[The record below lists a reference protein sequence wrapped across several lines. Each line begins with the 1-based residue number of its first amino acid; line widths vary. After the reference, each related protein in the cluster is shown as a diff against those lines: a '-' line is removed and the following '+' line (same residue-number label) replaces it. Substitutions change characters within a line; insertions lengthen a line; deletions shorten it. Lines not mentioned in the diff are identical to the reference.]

1 MANNNFDLR
10 FTELANELRML
21 GEALQYLENQIH
33 LLQEQE
39 LIQRDARLLKY
50 DQNDDE
56 RVIEYQPYWEKT
68 ENIFPRFLRNPF
80 LVTLWAVYESGVYEL
95 ANYVSREKGIEI
107 KLKDYENGKTF
118 LNKAKKYFDRELK
131 LPLCTDDPM
140 YQKLNKIMAFRHLI
154 AHSNGQIELITN
166 PKLKQ
171 KIENLAK
178 EDTDNIIIGREYII
192 FSKDFMQK
200 SYENVKKSLNE
211 LMDRVIDEIPNGDW
225 SR

>member
-1 MANNNFDLR
+1 
-10 FTELANELRML
+10 
-21 GEALQYLENQIH
+21 
-33 LLQEQE
+33 
-39 LIQRDARLLKY
+39 
-50 DQNDDE
+50 
-56 RVIEYQPYWEKT
+56 
-68 ENIFPRFLRNPF
+68 
-80 LVTLWAVYESGVYEL
+80 
-95 ANYVSREKGIEI
+95 
-107 KLKDYENGKTF
+107 
-118 LNKAKKYFDRELK
+118 
-131 LPLCTDDPM
+131 
-140 YQKLNKIMAFRHLI
+140 MAFRHLI

-211 LMDRVIDEIPNGDW
+211 LMDRVIDATPDGDW